1 MTSNFPG
8 YSRIGGERSEP
19 EWREYSLKRISL
31 FRHVTIPHSTRSYAA
46 RSNRQ
51 NNVKVISKRLSE
63 AKECR
68 NCVRVRNWFR
78 LLFAPENSKVLLNPR
93 PPSPRTGHHNYC
105 PLVNHDGRQLAGGR
119 NRISWIPVNHMRLCV
134 RSRLWH
140 IPCLQPPSKG
150 DHNLQDWGPQIHQ
163 NMQLF
168 ILEAFLAFKCY
179 LNKLKIQILAHQE
192 AFWGSNSF
200 TSSWGPFLEAR
211 FLEFIFHV
219 TCFA

>member
-31 FRHVTIPHSTRSYAA
+31 FRHVTIPHSTPRLRLVVPIVRIMLKSLANDWAKRRSAA
-46 RSNRQ
+46 T
-51 NNVKVISKRLSE
+51 VCVYEIGFDCCLHLKI
-63 AKECR
+63 AKY
-68 NCVRVRNWFR
+68 
-78 LLFAPENSKVLLNPR
+78 S
-93 PPSPRTGHHNYC
+93 
-105 PLVNHDGRQLAGGR
+105 
-119 NRISWIPVNHMRLCV
+119 
-134 RSRLWH
+134 SR
-140 IPCLQPPSKG
+140 
-150 DHNLQDWGPQIHQ
+150 DWGPQIHQ

-200 TSSWGPFLEAR
+200 TSSWVPFLEAR

>member
-31 FRHVTIPHSTRSYAA
+31 FRHVTIPHSTPRLRLVVPIVRIMLKSLANDWAKRRSAA
-46 RSNRQ
+46 T
-51 NNVKVISKRLSE
+51 VCVYEIGFDCCLHLKI
-63 AKECR
+63 AKYSST
-68 NCVRVRNWFR
+68 
-78 LLFAPENSKVLLNPR
+78 PG
-93 PPSPRTGHHNYC
+93 PPSP
-105 PLVNHDGRQLAGGR
+105 NHDGRQLAGGR

-150 DHNLQDWGPQIHQ
+150 HHNLQDWGPQIHQ

-200 TSSWGPFLEAR
+200 TSSWVLF
-211 FLEFIFHV
+211 
-219 TCFA
+219 

>member
-8 YSRIGGERSEP
+8 YNSS
-19 EWREYSLKRISL
+19 
-31 FRHVTIPHSTRSYAA
+31 FHSSASPR

-93 PPSPRTGHHNYC
+93 SPSPRTGHHNYC

-119 NRISWIPVNHMRLCV
+119 NR
-134 RSRLWH
+134 
-140 IPCLQPPSKG
+140 
-150 DHNLQDWGPQIHQ
+150 DWGPQIHQ

-200 TSSWGPFLEAR
+200 TSSWVPFLEAR